1 MDTDIKAR
9 WVSAL
14 RSGDYKQG
22 KGLLRKDDKFCC
34 LGVLCELAVAA
45 GAVSFEVNA
54 DPDDDDQYDGATHI
68 YGGSESVH
76 YLPNEVVTWAGL
88 ETFNPV
94 VPGGDSGQQLAG
106 LNDQGRSFSKIA
118 DLIEEHL

>member
-45 GAVSFEVNA
+45 GVIGFEVNA

-68 YGGSESVH
+68 YGEGENVH
-76 YLPNEVVTWAGL
+76 YLPDEVVTWAGI
-88 ETFNPV
+88 EYFNPV
-94 VPGGDSGQQLAG
+94 VPVGTFRKQLAQI
-106 LNDQGRSFSKIA
+106 NDEGRPFSEIA